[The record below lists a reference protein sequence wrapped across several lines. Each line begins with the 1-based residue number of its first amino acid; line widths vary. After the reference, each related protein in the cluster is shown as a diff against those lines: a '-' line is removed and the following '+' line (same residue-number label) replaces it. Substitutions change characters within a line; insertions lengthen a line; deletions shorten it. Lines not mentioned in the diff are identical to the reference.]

1 VEAALIDK
9 PSIDEVEAMIE
20 EKLGSIEV
28 PDVEELTGRVTDL
41 EDRVSAVETRLDD
54 VDSAISDI
62 MSSVDDLNANLVDLS
77 GKVEEVLALKDQL
90 DELIARIESIQGIE
104 IPVELDEIKS
114 FIMDLDSR
122 LTELSTSVDDLS
134 TVVADLQSQIDDIN
148 SKFDQVNTNIDNINS
163 SIEALSTSVDD
174 LFVLNDG
181 VSTRLDETVNRLV
194 TLEERVATLENKA
207 TVEKNFALDLRFT
220 VKVGLATRTPVNT
233 LTTKLTFNLMPNVK
247 LFLQSVSS
255 ASGID
260 MSGGVDASMPI
271 SKDITGV
278 AGASYDNGKFSV
290 YGGVKLAMLKN
301 AVIDVIVGVPDVMA
315 LGSGELKDTV
325 SLKIGGSYKLTDKVS
340 LTGYATNLEGGAAAA
355 NFAVVYA
362 VDPKADLSLGLYLY
376 GLGNLLGGNFDAVQ
390 KSVVFSAGASF

>member
-1 VEAALIDK
+1 
-9 PSIDEVEAMIE
+9 
-20 EKLGSIEV
+20 
-28 PDVEELTGRVTDL
+28 VEELTGRVTDL

-77 GKVEEVLALKDQL
+77 GKVDEVLALKDQL

-194 TLEERVATLENKA
+194 TLEEKVATLENKA

-376 GLGNLLGGNFDAVQ
+376 GLGNLLAGNFDAVQ